1 MLFKLS
7 IIMRLANI
15 SRFIFP
21 YLLLTTASFS
31 LTLVHSAESSAM
43 LPPEDQ
49 QHVMALMDF
58 ITPNQSLVALSIW
71 DLSDNRN
78 VYQQNAD
85 ALMNPASIQKILT
98 ALVSAK
104 QLGQSFRYQT
114 SLYTEKPLAVVNGI
128 LDDNVYVEFSGDPT
142 LKQGDLTDLISH
154 LSKAG
159 VKQIN
164 GDIHLIGHQQD
175 QLQAPGWVWDDLGIC
190 YAAPLSSFIIDKNC
204 VFARLSANGV
214 NNTATL
220 KVMGK
225 RPIYVESE
233 AVYTQT
239 NQREVP
245 CDLQL
250 SRKDSNHFILKGC
263 YSGAKSL
270 PLAIAVSEPQGYA
283 VNVVNS
289 IFKKHNISFN
299 GQIIVE
305 SKPRNPTE
313 LTIIAQHL
321 SAPLTELIDEMLLKS
336 DNLMAEAL
344 LRTSAEKYFNHPLNF
359 NQTTKAFIA
368 MLQDLGIDLRIAN
381 VADGSGLSRYNLLS
395 AEHVMSVLKVIATDP
410 SYQFLLNSF
419 PVAGK
424 SGTLRYKRYF
434 NKPPLKNKVMAK
446 TGSMLGVAN
455 LAGQFVASN
464 GKTYLF
470 VLIENGLS
478 PQIKRKQKAP
488 FSAVLLQGLMDIP
501 LVQHPQM
508 MIKPL
513 SK

>member
-1 MLFKLS
+1 
-7 IIMRLANI
+7 MRLAKIN
-15 SRFIFP
+15 RFILP
-21 YLLLTTASFS
+21 YLLFVTVYSTVNLA
-31 LTLVHSAESSAM
+31 HSEESSIQ
-43 LPPEDQ
+43 LPSEDQ

-58 ITPNQSLVALSIW
+58 ITPKQSLVALSVW
-71 DLSDNRN
+71 DLNDNRS
-78 VYQQNAD
+78 VYQQNAY
-85 ALMNPASIQKILT
+85 ALMNPASIQKLLT
-98 ALVSAK
+98 ALISAK
-104 QLGQSFRYQT
+104 QLGQSFHYQT
-114 SLYTEKPLAVVNGI
+114 SLYTDKPLSTVSGTLN
-128 LDDNVYVEFSGDPT
+128 DNVYIEFSGDPT
-142 LKQGDLTDLISH
+142 LKQSDLTDLINN

-159 VKQIN
+159 VKKIDGN
-164 GDIHLIGHQQD
+164 IHIIGHHQD

-225 RPIYVESE
+225 RPIFVENE

-239 NQREVP
+239 KQRGVP

-250 SRKDSNHFILKGC
+250 SRKDSNHFTIKGC

-283 VNVVNS
+283 VNVVKS

-299 GQIIVE
+299 GQIIVQA
-305 SKPRNPTE
+305 E
-313 LTIIAQHL
+313 LQRPQAFTLIARHL
-321 SAPLTELIDEMLLKS
+321 SAPLIELIDEMLLKS

-344 LRTSAEKYFNHPLNF
+344 LRTSAEKYVNQPLNF
-359 NQTTKAFIA
+359 NQTTKAFVA
-368 MLQDLGIDLRIAN
+368 MLQEFGIDLTTAN
-381 VADGSGLSRYNLLS
+381 VADGSGLSRYNLLA

-410 SYQFLLNSF
+410 NYHYLLDSL

-455 LAGQFVASN
+455 LAGQFIASN

-488 FSAVLLQGLMDIP
+488 FSAVLLQGLMDMP
-501 LVQHPQM
+501 LVKQPQVL
-508 MIKPL
+508 IDPL
-513 SK
+513 SE

>member
-1 MLFKLS
+1 MCSTK
-7 IIMRLANI
+7 INRLI
-15 SRFIFP
+15 LL
-21 YLLLTTASFS
+21 YLLLPAIIYSVTPA
-31 LTLVHSAESSAM
+31 HSEQISAIY
-43 LPPEDQ
+43 PSDDQ
-49 QHVMALMDF
+49 QHVTALMDF

-71 DLSDNRN
+71 DLKDNRS
-78 VYQQNAD
+78 VFQQNAN
-85 ALMNPASIQKILT
+85 ALMNPASIQKLLT

-104 QLGQSFRYQT
+104 QLGQSFKYQT
-114 SLYTEKPLAVVNGI
+114 NLYSQQPLTLVNGV
-128 LDDNVYVEFSGDPT
+128 LDNNVYIEFSGDPT
-142 LKQGDLTDLISH
+142 LKQANLIDLIKN

-159 VKQIN
+159 VQHIN
-164 GDIHLIGHQQD
+164 GDIHLIGHHQE

-190 YAAPLSSFIIDKNC
+190 YAAPVSSFIIDKNC

-214 NNTATL
+214 NNIATL

-225 RPIYVESE
+225 RPIYVENE
-233 AVYTQT
+233 AVYAQPHK
-239 NQREVP
+239 RDVP

-250 SRKDSNHFILKGC
+250 SRKDSNHFTLKGC

-283 VNVVNS
+283 INVVKG
-289 IFKKHNISFN
+289 IFKKLNISFN

-305 SKPRNPTE
+305 SQPRNSTE
-313 LTIIAQHL
+313 LAIIARHL
-321 SAPLTELIDEMLLKS
+321 SAPLTDLIDEMLLKS

-344 LRTSAEKYFNHPLNF
+344 LRTSAEKYVNHPLNF
-359 NQTTKAFIA
+359 NQTTKAFVA
-368 MLQDLGIDLRIAN
+368 MLQELGIDLTIAN

-395 AEHVMSVLKVIATDP
+395 AEHVMSVLKVIASDP
-410 SYQFLLNSF
+410 SYQFLINSY

-424 SGTLRYKRYF
+424 SGTLKYKRYF
-434 NKPPLKNKVMAK
+434 NKPPLKHKVMAK

-455 LAGQFVASN
+455 LAGQFIASN

-478 PQIKRKQKAP
+478 PQIKLKQKAP

-501 LVQHPQM
+501 LVRQPQ
-508 MIKPL
+508 IITQPL
-513 SK
+513 SE